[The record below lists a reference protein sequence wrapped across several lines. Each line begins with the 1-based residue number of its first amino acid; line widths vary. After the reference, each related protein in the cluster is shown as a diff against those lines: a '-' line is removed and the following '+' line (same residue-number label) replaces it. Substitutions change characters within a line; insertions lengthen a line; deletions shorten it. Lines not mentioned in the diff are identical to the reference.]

1 MLAHN
6 LEPMNDLGGGIHRTV
21 ALLRL
26 LATPDGRGLRL
37 KDIADAA
44 SLPRPTVHR
53 LLASLMAEG
62 LVERHAGAKAY
73 RLGLNLFVL
82 AARAAN
88 EPA

>member
-37 KDIADAA
+37 KDIADAREPSATDDA
-44 SLPRPTVHR
+44 SL
-53 LLASLMAEG
+53 
-62 LVERHAGAKAY
+62 AG
-73 RLGLNLFVL
+73 
-82 AARAAN
+82 
-88 EPA
+88 EPDG